1 MKVEKDKVVSLT
13 YELTV
18 DGKTADKATE
28 EKPLDYIHGNHMLLP
43 KFEAEVD
50 GLEPGGEFAFTLTP
64 EEGYGVHD
72 PSRIFNL
79 PMESFMIDGRIP
91 EGLLVEGRVIPMMN
105 QNGQIVQ
112 GTVAGFEGDAVK
124 MDFNHPMAGKTL
136 NFTGKVVSVR
146 DATEK
151 ELTEGLHGEYLPPEE
166 HHRCHKHHGDGGC
179 CHGKG
184 NKDGECCHKDEGCD
198 KDGDCCHKD
207 E

>member
-43 KFEAEVD
+43 KFEAEVE

-136 NFTGKVVSVR
+136 NFTGKVVENR
-146 DATEK
+146 EATEA
-151 ELTEGLHGEYLPPEE
+151 EVEGLIRQLTGGCGGCGGGCKKGGCKEGDCDCKGGNCE
-166 HHRCHKHHGDGGC
+166 GDGC
-179 CHGKG
+179 C
-184 NKDGECCHKDEGCD
+184 N
-198 KDGDCCHKD
+198 
-207 E
+207 